1 MQSKLHRKSWVS
13 IVAYY
18 VDVWKTSNKWSR
30 ETTAEAIVIA
40 YNRTYSNG
48 LPGIKEFSQASDL
61 FRRLSTDACCIFR
74 WLDDITKDRNLL
86 EANFLPVI
94 LEAMPEDIRLNC
106 INDLLRPMNVVS
118 QSISAEPVTDTF
130 TLSSVKNLI
139 KEGSDACQAVA
150 DLVDGETYD
159 ELVKAQQELIEL
171 EKSTRDIQLTI
182 SKKLAARNV
191 TFMKS
196 GK

>member
-13 IVAYY
+13 IVAFH

-30 ETTAEAIVIA
+30 ETRAEAIVSA
-40 YNRTYSNG
+40 YNRIYPNG